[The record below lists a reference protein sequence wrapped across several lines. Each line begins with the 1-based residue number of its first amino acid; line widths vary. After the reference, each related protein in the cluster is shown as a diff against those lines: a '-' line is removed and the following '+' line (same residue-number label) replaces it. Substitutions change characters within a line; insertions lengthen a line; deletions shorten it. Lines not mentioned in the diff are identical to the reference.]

1 MPAAQLPPSIDPS
14 MAAMSMC
21 SPIIGA
27 TMYIIPVI
35 TSVPTKPPSA
45 ARPKFT
51 DMRPPA
57 TNASLRLLR
66 LFDFRDG
73 NRVALDVAGE
83 SHRVA
88 GELLEAGEILIG
100 DFEYLVAVDEHVLG
114 AVLDARHRALL

>member
-1 MPAAQLPPSIDPS
+1 

-27 TMYIIPVI
+27 TKYIIAVI

-51 DMRPPA
+51 DMGPPA
-57 TNASLRLLR
+57 TNASLGLLR
-66 LFDFRDG
+66 LFNFRDG
-73 NRVALDVAGE
+73 NSVALDVAGE

-88 GELLEAGEILIG
+88 GELFEAGEILIG
-100 DFEYLVAVDEHVLG
+100 DFEHLVAVDEHVLG
-114 AVLDARHRALL
+114 TVPDARHAA